1 MKPASPPRAGVE
13 TGARRVSRFA
23 PSTTGPAHAGTLLAA
38 LLCWLDAR
46 SSGARLL
53 LRLENLD
60 PQRCRPN
67 FAEAM
72 PRDLAWLGLDFDEVC
87 VQSDFAARHE
97 RALDVLEQA
106 DVLYPCSCSRRT
118 LREVAEPAPGGGFRY
133 PGTCRERALP
143 KGGRRFVSGEALRVR
158 LPSAE
163 RVVLR
168 DESGDDLSQNP
179 ERTFGDPV
187 VRRRDGAVGYG
198 LASLVDDI
206 AAGVNRV
213 VRGRDLSAWT
223 ATQVLL
229 LRMLGAKAPAYRH
242 HLLLLEARGGKLAK
256 FHGAAS
262 AAELRTGMNAREL
275 CGVLACAAG
284 LLPEPRPVTPQE
296 LLADFSWERAQ
307 RENRLAHWNGRTLR
321 IEAAPRARAF
331 SAD

>member
-1 MKPASPPRAGVE
+1 MPAHAGAAP
-13 TGARRVSRFA
+13 TRRVSRFA

-60 PQRCRPN
+60 PQRCRPH

-87 VQSDFAARHE
+87 LQSDFAARHE
-97 RALDVLEQA
+97 AALDTLAQA
-106 DVLYPCSCSRRT
+106 GLLYPCSCSRRT
-118 LREVAEPAPGGGFRY
+118 LREAGEPAPGGGFRY

-143 KGGRRFVSGEALRVR
+143 AGGWRRAAGQALRLR
-158 LPSAE
+158 LAPGE

-168 DESGDDLSQNP
+168 DESGDDLSQSP
-179 ERTFGDPV
+179 EQAFGDPV

-206 AAGVNRV
+206 AAGVNSV

-229 LRMLGAKAPAYRH
+229 LRLLGAAVPGYRH

-262 AAELRTGMNAREL
+262 AAELRAGMNAREL

-284 LLPEPRPVTPQE
+284 LLPAPRPVTPKA
-296 LLADFSWERAQ
+296 LLADFSWASVA

-321 IEAAPRARAF
+321 IEVAPRARAF
-331 SAD
+331 ATD